1 MQAAGRSGLRSARSS
16 GRPAGTMQKEPLH
29 MRQPQQP
36 APAAERA
43 AGGHGTR
50 PAPSTPGRRRRAPE
64 MPGLPGWWPGEAAAA
79 GISKVTAS
87 RAHTICRIGFIGIS
101 PFFSFVRQD
110 VLYKLRRISG
120 GNARGFSKF
129 FAWLPQIF
137 KKLCTKNPSL
147 VEKGRENR
155 RRQRGKRKN
164 RRAPLTQAGKGD
176 RIPRCKRL

>member
-79 GISKVTAS
+79 APAS
-87 RAHTICRIGFIGIS
+87 S
-101 PFFSFVRQD
+101 
-110 VLYKLRRISG
+110 RRPRPTRPPVPWPRETNG
-120 GNARGFSKF
+120 PA
-129 FAWLPQIF
+129 LPQPG
-137 KKLCTKNPSL
+137 PSAK
-147 VEKGRENR
+147 E
-155 RRQRGKRKN
+155 
-164 RRAPLTQAGKGD
+164 AGKKSAFPPGLLVD
-176 RIPRCKRL
+176 ESRHRSVYGHLAAVQG